1 MDLID
6 TCFHKNRVDFLNC
19 PNFTGVHF
27 LMKSFSLRFNFFFIL
42 LFPVSASLA
51 QIINIDVTD
60 TSDYS
65 KKAKWNGNF
74 AAGLEVD
81 KQKTTLFD
89 ASNFFDAS
97 LQKEHELLILSAS
110 NRFTYNGP
118 QDFLNEG
125 FAHLRWR
132 HYYKNPLHAETYVQ
146 YQWDAKI
153 GMLSRFVAGVNAR
166 YTIWHRHNWEI
177 TFATGLMMEHE
188 RWNYVAVDSSKIPPG
203 AKLVNSD
210 KLKSNSYIKWEGKVS
225 KEAVISAV
233 VFYQAAFNSFF
244 SPRIATRLKFDID
257 VSKHFTFNVSF
268 NGLYDAKPVVPIFR
282 FYYSLSNA
290 IVYKF

>member
-1 MDLID
+1 
-6 TCFHKNRVDFLNC
+6 
-19 PNFTGVHF
+19 
-27 LMKSFSLRFNFFFIL
+27 MKIFSLRFCFLIVL
-42 LFPVSASLA
+42 LLSALASLA

-60 TSDYS
+60 TSDYIR
-65 KKAKWNGNF
+65 KARWNGNF

-97 LQKEHELLILSAS
+97 LQKYHELVILSAS

-118 QDFLNEG
+118 QDFLNQG
-125 FAHLRWR
+125 FVHLRER

-153 GMLSRFVAGVNAR
+153 GMLSRFIAGANAR
-166 YTIWHRHNWEI
+166 YTMWHKHNWEI
-177 TFATGLMMEHE
+177 TFATGLITEHE
-188 RWNYVAVDSSKIPPG
+188 HWNYVAVDSSKIPPG
-203 AKLVNSD
+203 AKQVNSD
-210 KLKSNSYIKWEGKVS
+210 KFKSNSYIKWEGKIS
-225 KEAVISAV
+225 AEAVISVV

-244 SPRIATRLKFDID
+244 TPRIASRVKFDID
-257 VSKHFTFNVSF
+257 ISKHFTFNISF
-268 NGLYDAKPVVPIFR
+268 SGLYDAKPVVPIFK